1 MNAENQERTFKFLE
15 GITSDTSNHH
25 PDQILLNCVIRSQ
38 ATGKLNAYSASEII
52 ESKISKAAKTLDIQR
67 TITITFEIIEEY
79 QNE

>member
-38 ATGKLNAYSASEII
+38 ATGELNAYSASEII
-52 ESKISKAAKTLDIQR
+52 E
-67 TITITFEIIEEY
+67 
-79 QNE
+79 